1 MDQKEIDALLA
12 QSQGSISEYN
22 KKQDELRK
30 TLSAREVPE
39 AASGAPPP
47 PKPPPAGEVTKKG
60 KVVGQLSRVTEE
72 AEAGTN
78 MVMGYMENVLSVVSK
93 QKNFIAD
100 ILKTYKENPQ
110 IINTAEALEALS
122 FVNDNMTGIEDLI
135 FTAMDAFQFQDI
147 GRQKLMKVMY
157 TLTKLNE
164 YLNEL
169 LGGEDDKEKPFGRH
183 IEGKTLEKD
192 KDKVRVDSIVD
203 SYRQNG
209 EDETE
214 SQPPVEEPVE
224 AEDEAPDDAPTIV
237 QSNTDVD
244 DIIAQYHRQDTA
256 REEELLETLTDP
268 LPPES
273 EPAPEPPPPSEGGNP
288 SLSNDDIDAL
298 IAQYKDKG
306 DQ

>member
-1 MDQKEIDALLA
+1 M
-12 QSQGSISEYN
+12 
-22 KKQDELRK
+22 
-30 TLSAREVPE
+30 
-39 AASGAPPP
+39 
-47 PKPPPAGEVTKKG
+47 
-60 KVVGQLSRVTEE
+60 SRVTEE

-78 MVMGYMENVLSVVSK
+78 MVMGYLENVLNVVSK
-93 QKNFIAD
+93 QKKFIDD

-110 IINTAEALEALS
+110 VINAPEALEALS
-122 FVNDNMTGIEDLI
+122 FVNDNMSGIEDLI

-169 LGGEDDKEKPFGRH
+169 LGGEEDKDKPFGRE

-203 SYRQNG
+203 SYQQDDETG
-209 EDETE
+209 AETE
-214 SQPPVEEPVE
+214 SPVVLTAEAVVDVEE
-224 AEDEAPDDAPTIV
+224 EAPDEAPTIV
-237 QSNTDVD
+237 QSNADVE
-244 DIIAQYHRQDTA
+244 DIIAQYHRQDTSP
-256 REEELLETLTDP
+256 EEELETLMDP
-268 LPPES
+268 LPPEP
-273 EPAPEPPPPSEGGNP
+273 EPAPEPAPPAPPDTSGGSQ

-298 IAQYKDKG
+298 IAQYQDKG